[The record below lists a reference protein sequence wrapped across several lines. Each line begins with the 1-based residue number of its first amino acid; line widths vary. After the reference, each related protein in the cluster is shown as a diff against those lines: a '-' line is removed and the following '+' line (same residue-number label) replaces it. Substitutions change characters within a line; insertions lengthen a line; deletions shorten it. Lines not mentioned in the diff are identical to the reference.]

1 MQLKPPFPYVLPV
14 RLPEDAVI
22 LDLSRLPEGPA
33 PLWSIGRYDE
43 DRVIYTQALFAGA
56 APRTIHMGIDL
67 GGPVGTPV
75 YAVGEGRVLFAG
87 FNPEPGDYGHVLV
100 LEHALEGRPIYALYG
115 HLSADSLALSPPG
128 RSVRANDRLGSLGD
142 VHENGGWPPHL
153 HFQLAWECPE
163 THDMPGAVSHLDRAE
178 ARLRYPDPARMLG
191 GML

>member
-14 RLPEDAVI
+14 RLPEDTVI

-43 DRVIYTQALFAGA
+43 DRVIYTQALFAGV

-75 YAVGEGRVLFAG
+75 YAVGEGQVLFAG

-100 LEHALEGRPIYALYG
+100 LEHRLEGRPIYALYG
-115 HLSADSLALSPPG
+115 HLSADSLVLSPPG
-128 RSVRANDRLGSLGD
+128 RQVRANDPLGFLGD

-153 HFQLAWECPE
+153 HFQLAWERPK
-163 THDMPGAVSHLDRAE
+163 THDMPGAVSHSDRAV
-178 ARLRYPDPARMLG
+178 ARLRHPDPACMLG
-191 GML
+191 GVL